1 MSKLKV
7 SSIKLRLACF
17 HSLLMLSSV
26 DSIFDCY
33 TTFLSFEAASI
44 VFSFVLI
51 GFSFFYIYFSFV
63 SIDFSFG
70 SIGFSFCS
78 IGFAFVSIGFSFCS
92 IGFAFV
98 SIGFSFGSMG
108 FSFISLVLLS
118 RFGVDLVGISFGFS
132 TGFYYYSSTSS
143 SSSSS
148 SSAYSYSYTSCF
160 FNLLFFS
167 LLTLYVVS
175 AANFSSRTD
184 PSTLLLYYSLPS

>member
-70 SIGFSFCS
+70 
-78 IGFAFVSIGFSFCS
+78 SIGFSFCS